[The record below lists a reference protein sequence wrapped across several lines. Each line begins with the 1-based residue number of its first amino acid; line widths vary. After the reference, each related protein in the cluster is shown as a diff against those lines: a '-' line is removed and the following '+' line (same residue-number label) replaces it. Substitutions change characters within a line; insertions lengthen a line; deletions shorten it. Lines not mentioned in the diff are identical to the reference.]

1 MGNRHRVHVRQA
13 AARQPGLERVE
24 PVARGIKRVKT
35 AGAAHA
41 GAQCQRLAA
50 CAGAKIHHHLAAL
63 GVHQHGQQLRAFVLH
78 FNGAAGEGVELAQLG
93 FVAHAQ
99 APG

>member
-24 PVARGIKRVKT
+24 PVTGGVKSVKA

-41 GAQCQRLAA
+41 GTQRQCLAA
-50 CAGAKIHHHLAAL
+50 RASAKIDHHLAAL
-63 GVHQHGQQLRAFVLH
+63 GIHQHSQQLRAFVLH
-78 FNGAAGEGVELAQLG
+78 FNGAASEGVELAQLG
-93 FVAHAQ
+93 FVTHAQ